1 MSEYRPEEGTF
12 DLGAVRIAVI
22 TARWNAQVTDG
33 LRAGALRA
41 LRKNNVS
48 EDAIEDFAVPGAFE
62 LPLAAQRAAR
72 SGRFDAVITLGCVIR
87 GDTPHFDYVCAETTR
102 GIGEVALREDIPVA
116 FGLLTTDNL
125 KQAID
130 RSGDN
135 EENKGEEA
143 ALTVLEMLALFKRM
157 QGVQ

>member
-1 MSEYRPEEGTF
+1 MSEYRPKEGTF
-12 DLGAVRIAVI
+12 DLGAVRVAVI

-41 LRKNNVS
+41 LNKNNVAT
-48 EDAIEDFAVPGAFE
+48 DAIEDFAVPGAFE

-72 SGRFDAVITLGCVIR
+72 GGRYDAVITLGCVIR

-102 GIGEVALREDIPVA
+102 GIGEVALKEDIPVA

-125 KQAID
+125 QQALD
-130 RSGDN
+130 RAGDN
-135 EENKGEEA
+135 DENKGEEA
-143 ALTVLEMLALFKRM
+143 ALTVLEMLALFKHM
-157 QGVQ
+157 QDVQ

>member
-1 MSEYRPEEGTF
+1 MSEYRPKEGTF
-12 DLGAVRIAVI
+12 NLGSVRIAVI

-33 LRAGALRA
+33 LRDGALRA
-41 LRKNNVS
+41 LTKNS
-48 EDAIEDFAVPGAFE
+48 ITAESIEDYAVPGAFE

-72 SGRFDAVITLGCVIR
+72 SGRFDGIITLGCVIR

-102 GIGEVALREDIPVA
+102 GIGEVALKEDIPVA

-125 KQAID
+125 QQALD
-130 RSGDN
+130 RAGDN

-143 ALTVLEMLALFKRM
+143 ALTVLEMLALFKQM
-157 QGVQ
+157 QGIQ

>member
-1 MSEYRPEEGTF
+1 MSEFRPIEGTF
-12 DLGAVRIAVI
+12 QLGTVRIAVI

-41 LRKNNVS
+41 LAKNNVAV
-48 EDAIEDFAVPGAFE
+48 DAIEDFAVPGAFE

-102 GIGEVALREDIPVA
+102 GIGEVALKEDIPVA

-125 KQAID
+125 QQALD
-130 RSGDN
+130 RAADN
-135 EENKGEEA
+135 EENKGQEA
-143 ALTVLEMLALFKRM
+143 ALTVLEMLALFKQM
-157 QGVQ
+157 QGAQ